1 MSYQAQIFTIIIFGL
16 ALGSFGNVLLYRIPK
31 GESIKGRSKCCIC
44 NKILG
49 CLELIPVFSF
59 LFQGGKCKKC
69 KTKISCRYPAIE
81 ILTAIIFV
89 ATFITNQTLEIVPL
103 IFLILSIYMLLMI
116 ALYDAAT
123 QKIPDVFTAALFIF
137 ALIFQITKIG
147 IPNLN
152 LAKDIL
158 YGMLVPIIFFGGMW
172 TFSRGRWIGSG
183 DIFLGGAIGAL
194 LGFQGT
200 LISLF
205 FAYTIGAV
213 VALALIIS
221 GKAKRG
227 AVIAFGPFLC
237 VGAMIVI
244 FIGSKL

>member
-1 MSYQAQIFTIIIFGL
+1 
-16 ALGSFGNVLLYRIPK
+16 
-31 GESIKGRSKCCIC
+31 
-44 NKILG
+44 
-49 CLELIPVFSF
+49 
-59 LFQGGKCKKC
+59 LFQKGKCKKC

-89 ATFITNQTLEIVPL
+89 ITFLTNQTLEIVPL
-103 IFLILSIYMLLMI
+103 IFLILSAYMLLMI

-137 ALIFQITKIG
+137 ALVFQSTKTG
-147 IPNLN
+147 TLNIPDI
-152 LAKDIL
+152 KDIL
-158 YGMLVPIIFFGGMW
+158 YGMLIPIIFFGGMW
-172 TFSRGRWIGSG
+172 TISRGRWIGSG

-194 LGFQGT
+194 LGFKGV

-213 VALALIIS
+213 IALALIIS
-221 GKAKRG
+221 GRAKRG

-237 VGAMIVI
+237 IGAMIVM
-244 FIGSKL
+244 FIGDRL